1 MNHQQS
7 QTVFLRRAI
16 ELAVENASAGQ
27 LPFGALVVRDG
38 DILGTGVNTE
48 LRELDPTGHAEVGA
62 VRRACRDLGTLTLP
76 GAVLVS
82 SCEPC
87 ALCHATAAFAGISH
101 VVYAAPKELAT
112 ALLGTAEDPAATL
125 LTSMQQAL
133 RALAP
138 EQVVHVPTDGDS
150 LPFERYA
157 TTRLQP

>member
-1 MNHQQS
+1 M
-7 QTVFLRRAI
+7 TETAFLRRAI
-16 ELAVENASAGQ
+16 ELAVQNASVGE

-48 LRELDPTGHAEVGA
+48 LSELDPTGHAEVGA
-62 VRRACRDLGTLTLP
+62 VRTACRALGTLTLP

-87 ALCHATAAFAGISH
+87 ALCHATAAFAGIPR
-101 VVYAAPKELAT
+101 VVYAAPTELAT
-112 ALLGTAEDPAATL
+112 AMLGSAEDPGATL
-125 LTSMQQAL
+125 LTKMQRAL

-157 TTRLQP
+157 ATRLQP